1 MKENLAKLP
10 FQSSTLLIENYSQN
24 QWNYLQNQCLK
35 YELIKNRRNRQ
46 KQKKRLFSSYIE
58 SPIFSTNPNN
68 IKLQML
74 QEGLKCKQLEENT
87 IYIIQ
92 RELQINNHKVDNG
105 LNEAVIRDN

>member
-1 MKENLAKLP
+1 ME
-10 FQSSTLLIENYSQN
+10 SSKT
-24 QWNYLQNQCLK
+24 
-35 YELIKNRRNRQ
+35 
-46 KQKKRLFSSYIE
+46 KKVTFSSYIE

-87 IYIIQ
+87 IYVIQ

>member
-1 MKENLAKLP
+1 MAKKA
-10 FQSSTLLIENYSQN
+10 FVAEITCKIQCNKKLIEPS
-24 QWNYLQNQCLK
+24 K
-35 YELIKNRRNRQ
+35 TKRR
-46 KQKKRLFSSYIE
+46 LLSSYIE
-58 SPIFSTNPNN
+58 SPIFNTNRNN

-74 QEGLKCKQLEENT
+74 LEGLKCKQLEENT